1 MVNNFLFIFHWF
13 RLLFINLVVK
23 TVKIKIE
30 GMSDLNSAIQLQR
43 MLSAVPTVNSVGVS
57 IGEATV
63 EHEKASDEQLLHA
76 ICAAGNY
83 WGKIIILPTR
93 RISKLAMWIQKMGKV
108 SVNKRNLDSTIL
120 PSGNLPPNSSL
131 RANLS

>member
-57 IGEATV
+57 IGEAIV

-76 ICAAGNY
+76 IYAAGNY
-83 WGKIIILPTR
+83 GGKIILPTR
-93 RISKLAMWIQKMGKV
+93 RISKLAMWIQKMGKA
-108 SVNKRNLDSTIL
+108 SVNKMNLDSTIL
-120 PSGNLPPNSSL
+120 PSGNLQPNGSL
-131 RANLS
+131 GANLP